1 MRRSAMNLK
10 FLFPILIEMV
20 WWEHRFVHFSMRNRN
35 RVAHKPTHTI
45 AIKRRCSNVNKS
57 DTMNSVTQNS
67 KLMQRWKKNYSFLWN
82 SDALIYSF
90 LSRLYSSRSSFIH
103 GKISI
108 IHFAFDGKESKSV
121 LITCRTDGTNGTRR
135 NAILFLPL
143 ISLSVSRKQTAAI
156 RWNEIS
162 RSEYF
167 FSSFLLL
174 LKAFFPFT
182 ICLLSWTAKENQMD
196 FFFFDLST
204 GKKWL
209 HACNGFSLLLRVLFR
224 PTERSSRITFVCF
237 SFRLLLETNGRNCSH
252 CQLWL
257 ELLSHCESKYC
268 FPHFRSL
275 SVISNLIARNVW
287 SWWKMCR
294 RTQNIYDFGNVFF
307 FFFWWFSIKIS
318 TWHCAQ

>member
-1 MRRSAMNLK
+1 MARNRKVCWSRVAPMERTAHDEMRFYFCRWS
-10 FLFPILIEMV
+10 LFPSHANKQPQFDGTKSVEASI
-20 WWEHRFVHFSMRNRN
+20 FSLLFFYCW
-35 RVAHKPTHTI
+35 
-45 AIKRRCSNVNKS
+45 KRS
-57 DTMNSVTQNS
+57 
-67 KLMQRWKKNYSFLWN
+67 
-82 SDALIYSF
+82 
-90 LSRLYSSRSSFIH
+90 SRLQFVCSRERQ
-103 GKISI
+103 K
-108 IHFAFDGKESKSV
+108 
-121 LITCRTDGTNGTRR
+121 R
-135 NAILFLPL
+135 
-143 ISLSVSRKQTAAI
+143 I
-156 RWNEIS
+156 RWI
-162 RSEYF
+162 
-167 FSSFLLL
+167 
-174 LKAFFPFT
+174 
-182 ICLLSWTAKENQMD
+182 

-307 FFFWWFSIKIS
+307 FFFDDFRLKSARDIVHNKSVCNWNNCYFVTVYRDHRMSSSIVGLVFMHWANANTACIRQFLLSTFWISRFSIDRMRR
-318 TWHCAQ
+318 TRTD